1 MIYKLWELE
10 STFNAIFNLKNVI
23 IRYTYKNPNMNY
35 DGFSENYKTLVRLG
49 NINFINYDQKTSAN
63 EFFHSSHL
71 LLSNILQT
79 VRVRHNSKTLTDKI
93 FSNETSSKKIKKIFH
108 YYIQQSLVVSQI
120 SLTTLS

>member
-1 MIYKLWELE
+1 
-10 STFNAIFNLKNVI
+10 
-23 IRYTYKNPNMNY
+23 MNY

-63 EFFHSSHL
+63 EFLHCLSSHL

-93 FSNETSSKKIKKIFH
+93 FSNETSSKTIKKIFH
-108 YYIQQSLVVSQI
+108 YYIQRSLVVSQI